1 MSFVRWK
8 PTAKDRVQG
17 PLPPHHQLS
26 PKLSS
31 ISSGPLLCCFHQWLS
46 ESDHNDMLSST
57 CAGNAATSKT
67 FFKALSQFFN
77 SIARAWP
84 SKDLLWCRELDFVS
98 FCRDNVGSTSSI
110 ASLLKAALLWW
121 MDGLPQ
127 MRKWGVARGHPFPEP
142 PLPKPPQPKT
152 HLLLSA

>member
-1 MSFVRWK
+1 MIIDRKFFQFGRGQSDDKISFVYTFPHWHHHLGGIVNCSFVDGAMLFVRWK

-57 CAGNAATSKT
+57 CAGTSKT

-77 SIARAWP
+77 SIGRAWP
-84 SKDLLWCRELDFVS
+84 SRIYCHVAQRARLCIILPRQCGLY
-98 FCRDNVGSTSSI
+98 
-110 ASLLKAALLWW
+110 LKYC
-121 MDGLPQ
+121 
-127 MRKWGVARGHPFPEP
+127 
-142 PLPKPPQPKT
+142 
-152 HLLLSA
+152 